1 MRVVVNDSQ
10 ALLSQTAYSP
20 RPAAGGHAKVT
31 ASGPGLGLGLGLG
44 LGVGLGLGLGLE
56 GLAWSREDTPRSEET
71 G

>member
-1 MRVVVNDSQ
+1 MIVKPYLAKQRTRH
-10 ALLSQTAYSP
+10 ALQQEGTP
-20 RPAAGGHAKVT
+20 R
-31 ASGPGLGLGLGLG
+31 SRPGLGLGLGLG